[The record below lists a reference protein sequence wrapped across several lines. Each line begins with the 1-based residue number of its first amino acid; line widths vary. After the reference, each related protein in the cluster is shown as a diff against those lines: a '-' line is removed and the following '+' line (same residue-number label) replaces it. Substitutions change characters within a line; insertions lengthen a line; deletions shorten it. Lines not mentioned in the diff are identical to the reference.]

1 MTGLPGKPPS
11 HLLSQLFWAGV
22 VTIGSMWRRLIRPYR
37 QPPLCFAL
45 LVDPQMSL
53 QSKRSLGSFLLTLPP
68 CCRDEAFTG
77 PVHRLITTLDDIIS
91 DDGTVQHTLRA
102 AFVSKNHN
110 IAVETNFGRA
120 SSMRQSN
127 RGRTD
132 RSYNMCSK
140 HLLAEI
146 SHIHKRSLCRTD
158 TQPHHVIQ
166 VEPGQH
172 QALCEDG
179 SGTSSQC
186 LRSFSASA
194 FRWDVVEFECAV
206 VVISLFLLD

>member
-68 CCRDEAFTG
+68 
-77 PVHRLITTLDDIIS
+77 
-91 DDGTVQHTLRA
+91 
-102 AFVSKNHN
+102 
-110 IAVETNFGRA
+110 
-120 SSMRQSN
+120 
-127 RGRTD
+127 
-132 RSYNMCSK
+132 
-140 HLLAEI
+140 
-146 SHIHKRSLCRTD
+146 LCRTD